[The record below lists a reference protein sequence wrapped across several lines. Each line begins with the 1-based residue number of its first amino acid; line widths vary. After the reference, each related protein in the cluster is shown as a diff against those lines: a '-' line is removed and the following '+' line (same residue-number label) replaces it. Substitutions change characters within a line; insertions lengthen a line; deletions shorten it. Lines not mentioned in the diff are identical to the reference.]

1 MASSE
6 LSVPTDKALYSPES
20 RAVKL
25 AAGDIRKTM
34 QSFQEQGQIPFMQ
47 QKQGA
52 RTTRMYE
59 EIKGSAMA
67 SQLLSEGY
75 PVSMAHRVAKLEKEK
90 FAEQGMTSDAVAA
103 HMAEQ
108 TGGGTP

>member
-1 MASSE
+1 MGSTE
-6 LSVPTDKALYSPES
+6 RIVPTDKALYSPES

-34 QSFQEQGQIPFMQ
+34 QSFKEAGQIPFMQ

-59 EIKGSAMA
+59 EIKSSAMA
-67 SQLLSEGY
+67 TKLLEEGY
-75 PVSMAHRVAKLEKEK
+75 SVAMAHRVARLEKEK
-90 FAEQGMTSDAVAA
+90 FSQQGMTSEALAA
-103 HMAEQ
+103 KLAEEGQ
-108 TGGGTP
+108 AQP